1 MTESTDIVKE
11 ESWRERCET
20 CEIADSC
27 FLKHCASYCSGV
39 IDVTPLI
46 SMIMEAAINE

>member
-1 MTESTDIVKE
+1 MSGEGN
-11 ESWRERCET
+11 WRKRCET

-46 SMIMEAAINE
+46 SMIMGVTIDE